1 MIWRRLPSFCNLTIF
16 WVVISWVLS
25 EYFIVTSLKLRSD
38 DKHYK
43 TSLKWRFGGVWQH
56 LEISRILCRNRV
68 KREFY
73 SKGSKMSFLWQGLL
87 DQLRKM
93 IQVACDSIL
102 QIGHLLDRNVV
113 NWGFYHRSSK
123 CFSDDRH
130 HKPTWE
136 WWFRGVWQCIANS
149 SFFGWWWY

>member
-1 MIWRRLPSFCNLTIF
+1 
-16 WVVISWVLS
+16 
-25 EYFIVTSLKLRSD
+25 
-38 DKHYK
+38 
-43 TSLKWRFGGVWQH
+43 
-56 LEISRILCRNRV
+56 
-68 KREFY
+68 
-73 SKGSKMSFLWQGLL
+73 
-87 DQLRKM
+87 M

-149 SFFGWWWY
+149 SFFGWWWYEEKFSPQEIQNAGLIISTIRPGENDDLEVSLSILQMGHLLGRNGVKRKFHHKGSKMLLYENHQKTSWQQWFSGAWQYFSPSTAIMIASG